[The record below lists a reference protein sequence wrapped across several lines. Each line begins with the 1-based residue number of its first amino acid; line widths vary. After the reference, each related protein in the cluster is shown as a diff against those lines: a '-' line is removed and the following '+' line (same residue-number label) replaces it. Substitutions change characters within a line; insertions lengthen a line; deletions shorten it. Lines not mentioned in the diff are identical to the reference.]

1 VSRATGIR
9 APLIRE
15 LGPGDE
21 TALEAFL
28 ARHADS
34 SMFLRASLRR
44 GGLGSGDT
52 PDHGRYLASFA
63 GLGAGPGADVTGVIA
78 IYGNGNVVVQ
88 APSDAATLARALAAQ
103 RLHEA
108 IGFVGP
114 AAQVAA
120 IKPALAPRN
129 RPLLKD
135 SLEILFALDLER
147 LVIPPLLARGDA
159 TARRARAADFDLL
172 VRWRCDYIA
181 ETLGARGG
189 PDLMVRARADM
200 VERLDVTWLLEAGGE
215 PLASQSFNASL
226 PDIVQV
232 GGVWTPPGL
241 RGRGY
246 ARAVVGGA
254 LHDVRATG
262 VRRGV
267 LFTGSDNA
275 PAQRAYRAIGFTP
288 IGDYALVQYGEPRP
302 PSLPTP
308 Q

>member
-1 VSRATGIR
+1 MSGATGIR

-52 PDHGRYLASFA
+52 PDHGRYLASVA
-63 GLGAGPGADVTGVIA
+63 GRGAGADVTGVIA
-78 IYGNGNVVVQ
+78 IYANGNVVVQ
-88 APSDAATLARALAAQ
+88 APGDAAALARALAAQ
-103 RLHEA
+103 GLHQA

-120 IKPALAPRN
+120 IRPALAPRN
-129 RPLLKD
+129 RALLKD
-135 SLEILFALDLER
+135 SLEILFALGLER

-172 VRWRCDYIA
+172 VRWRTDYMVD
-181 ETLGARGG
+181 TLGIRGG
-189 PDLMVRARADM
+189 PELMARARADM
-200 VERLDVTWLLEAGGE
+200 TERLDVTWLLEAGGE
-215 PLASQSFNASL
+215 PLACQSFNASL

-246 ARAVVGGA
+246 ARAVVAGA
-254 LHDVRATG
+254 LRDVRGGG

-267 LFTGSDNA
+267 LFTGSDNV

-288 IGDYALVQYGEPRP
+288 IGDYALVQYGEPYPADR
-302 PSLPTP
+302 
-308 Q
+308 